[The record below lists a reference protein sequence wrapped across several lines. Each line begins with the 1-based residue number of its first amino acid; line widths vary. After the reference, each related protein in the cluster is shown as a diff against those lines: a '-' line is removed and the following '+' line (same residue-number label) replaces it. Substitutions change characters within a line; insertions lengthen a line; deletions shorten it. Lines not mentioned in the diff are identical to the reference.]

1 MLIKKCVI
9 LFSGTG
15 SNLENL
21 LKNKHLHDGQLKY
34 ISAFTNNPKAKGID
48 ICKLFSLEVTISSCK
63 DPNLDLQIFL
73 KNHNPDL
80 IVLSGYMKILPDY
93 IIKEYKGKIINI
105 HPSLLPKY
113 PGLNTYEKVID
124 NKDKEHGITI
134 HFVTEELDGGPIILQ
149 GQFELCKELNKDR
162 LKFLTHQLEYELFPK
177 VILWFAN
184 ELIKLE
190 SDKVFFKNKE
200 ITSPMIYLTNIESL

>member
-9 LFSGTG
+9 LFSGMG
-15 SNLENL
+15 SNLGNL
-21 LKNKHLHDGQLKY
+21 LKNEHLHNEKLKY

-48 ICKLFSLEVTISSCK
+48 VCKSFSLEVSVSSCK

-80 IVLSGYMKILPDY
+80 IVLSGYMKIIPGY
-93 IIKEYKGKIINI
+93 IVKEYKGKIINI
-105 HPSLLPKY
+105 HPSLLPRY
-113 PGLNTYEKVID
+113 PGLNTYKKVID
-124 NKDKEHGITI
+124 NKDKKHGITI

-149 GQFELCKELNKDR
+149 GQFELSEKLNKER
-162 LKFLTHQLEYELFPK
+162 LEFLTHQLEYELFPK

-190 SDKVFFKNKE
+190 SNKVFFKNKK
-200 ITSPMIYLTNIESL
+200 ITSPMIYLTSIENL